1 MENVHLY
8 FHNASWVKYRGER
21 LQYQETLLV
30 ENLREVSARGQRQVY
45 DYFQSFDMKLHED
58 AVPEDLLLS
67 CKQAHSKYEKARE
80 KINKED

>member
-30 ENLREVSARGQRQVY
+30 ENLREVSARGQR
-45 DYFQSFDMKLHED
+45 
-58 AVPEDLLLS
+58 
-67 CKQAHSKYEKARE
+67 
-80 KINKED
+80 